1 MKAKKSIDR
10 DTVPE
15 PKKET
20 LPPGGGSWLR
30 LPDGSLVPN
39 PEAEKNAKDNP
50 QE

>member
-1 MKAKKSIDR
+1 MKKQDKPQAES
-10 DTVPE
+10 PA
-15 PKKET
+15 PAKET

-39 PEAEKNAKDNP
+39 TEAASAAEDNK